1 MKHEAESKQTRNVGD
16 VVLRISY
23 IGEQTKPVRSVLL
36 ATSKEL
42 IPDFG
47 TSRDE
52 LRKHGEVVVPETCV
66 VEATEM
72 HIILEETRVFAARRP
87 AVNRRRFFRVTI
99 TQNAAEAPAVEVTLE
114 QAADFLERVRTAVF
128 SHNTCVKRAIER
140 LARETNVP
148 A

>member
-1 MKHEAESKQTRNVGD
+1 MKHEAESKQTRNVGA

-52 LRKHGEVVVPETCV
+52 LRKHGEVVAPETGV
-66 VEATEM
+66 V
-72 HIILEETRVFAARRP
+72 AAPRP

-140 LARETNVP
+140 LAR
-148 A
+148 